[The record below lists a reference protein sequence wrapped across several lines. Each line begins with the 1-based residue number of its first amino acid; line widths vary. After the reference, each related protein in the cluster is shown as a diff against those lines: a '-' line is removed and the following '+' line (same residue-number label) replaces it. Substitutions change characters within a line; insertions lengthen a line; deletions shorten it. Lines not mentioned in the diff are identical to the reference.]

1 MSDYRTTYMYFGN
14 EENIKKIC
22 NMMVNLLG
30 NFKITENYKITD
42 DNYLLFFKIQTQF
55 MINLK
60 NKQNKT
66 CDEMLMSCAIES
78 IFKTKSSLVTNKLN
92 ILNITNIIIIL
103 IIIQRYQFNRM
114 EMK

>member
-55 MINLK
+55 MIN
-60 NKQNKT
+60 
-66 CDEMLMSCAIES
+66 
-78 IFKTKSSLVTNKLN
+78 
-92 ILNITNIIIIL
+92 
-103 IIIQRYQFNRM
+103 
-114 EMK
+114 